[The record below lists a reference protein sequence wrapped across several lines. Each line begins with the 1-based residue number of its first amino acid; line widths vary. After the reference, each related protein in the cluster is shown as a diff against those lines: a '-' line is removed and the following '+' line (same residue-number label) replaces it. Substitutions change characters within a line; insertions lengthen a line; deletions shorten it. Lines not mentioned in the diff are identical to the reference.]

1 VDPARGGWTRGSPW
15 SLGLT
20 EARDNRFS
28 VPGIPDSDG
37 HSRRAENKMGTLG
50 EAWPALGL
58 KGGEGRERGD
68 VGCSSRW
75 RESLVQSAG
84 RPSSGRLDAAP

>member
-1 VDPARGGWTRGSPW
+1 MDPARGGWTRGSPW

-58 KGGEGRERGD
+58 KGGEGKGRECLMVPTWARVLGP
-68 VGCSSRW
+68 VHGCS
-75 RESLVQSAG
+75 AG
-84 RPSSGRLDAAP
+84 G